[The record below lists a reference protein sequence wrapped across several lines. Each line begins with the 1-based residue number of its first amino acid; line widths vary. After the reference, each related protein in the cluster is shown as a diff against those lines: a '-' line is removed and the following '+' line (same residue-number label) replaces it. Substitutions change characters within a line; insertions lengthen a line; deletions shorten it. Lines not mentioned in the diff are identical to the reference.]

1 MALNKPS
8 LSNHP
13 LMRIRNTAHRHN
25 HSRLCERKDQQALPW
40 RNLAR
45 WMDLMSLQRQ
55 N

>member
-25 HSRLCERKDQQALPW
+25 HNRLCEIEDHQALPW

-45 WMDLMSLQRQ
+45 WTDLMSLQRQ